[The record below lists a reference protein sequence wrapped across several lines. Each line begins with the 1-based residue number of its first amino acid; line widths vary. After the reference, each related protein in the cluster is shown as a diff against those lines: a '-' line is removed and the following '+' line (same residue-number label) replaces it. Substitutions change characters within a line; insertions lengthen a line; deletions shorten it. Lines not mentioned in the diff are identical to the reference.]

1 MTGPER
7 RQTART
13 IMERHAYINIEPNNG
28 GIVLN
33 VSDGGLCFHSYDP
46 VKPNGEN
53 GKIRFW
59 FSDQN
64 QRIEAD
70 GTLAWTDE
78 TQKGGLRFAALP
90 AEAREKIRDWINQPS
105 TAVPS
110 DAGSAATSPRAVTPF
125 NGSWNTKAARS
136 SPEGRV
142 PIQLS
147 GFSRG
152 LATGLMVSVLVAGG
166 FLFNGY
172 RREVGVW
179 LIHLG
184 ERFAAK
190 PEPQI
195 SAVQAASPVV
205 SPEPPPTSPAPAP
218 VSPAAQIV
226 QPAAQAVLA
235 EQQKTIAPAPVPA
248 PAPQA
253 EKALPQP
260 EKLAPQPEKLAPQL
274 SSNPGK
280 LQQAKAETVEPLS
293 TPPPA
298 TPSNVSNST
307 PKPAATVATAPTSLK
322 ATTPSVPTTA
332 PAPSVATASNLV
344 PTKLDT
350 TPKQQPASPPA
361 PQPAAQSAV
370 RTEESGPA
378 SPGANTAATSELFFE
393 VGKFKNP
400 SQAHDETD
408 KLAQLGFPVTAVQ
421 KGFLWTNSYHVLVG
435 PYGDE
440 NHAKAT
446 HDTLVSN
453 GFKPRTFERGSR
465 DFTLGSPV
473 VLGGARTPEGDYI
486 IRWESYVGNATVK
499 FQHNNLTVAEADGK
513 WVKHDAKFPRNAYMY
528 RRNPDGS
535 RTLLEIHFEGM
546 REALVF

>member
-1 MTGPER
+1 
-7 RQTART
+7 
-13 IMERHAYINIEPNNG
+13 MERHAYINIEPDNG

-46 VKPNGEN
+46 IKPNGNN

-78 TQKGGLRFAALP
+78 TQKGGLRFNALP
-90 AEAREKIRDWINQPS
+90 TEAREKIRDWINQPS
-105 TAVPS
+105 TPLPADS
-110 DAGSAATSPRAVTPF
+110 GSAATSPRAVPAF
-125 NGSWNTKAARS
+125 NGSWNTKVRPS
-136 SPEGRV
+136 SAEPRV
-142 PIQLS
+142 PIQSS

-205 SPEPPPTSPAPAP
+205 LREPQPTSPSPAT
-218 VSPAAQIV
+218 VSPAPQIV

-235 EQQKTIAPAPVPA
+235 EQKTISPAPVPVPA

-253 EKALPQP
+253 EKVLPQP
-260 EKLAPQPEKLAPQL
+260 EKLAPQP
-274 SSNPGK
+274 SSNTGK
-280 LQQAKAETVEPLS
+280 LQQAKAETVEPLP

-298 TPSNVSNST
+298 PPSSVSNPT
-307 PKPAATVATAPTSLK
+307 PKPATTVASTPTSLK

-332 PAPSVATASNLV
+332 PAPTVATASNLV

-350 TPKQQPASPPA
+350 TPRQQPASPPA
-361 PQPAAQSAV
+361 AQPAAQSAV

-378 SPGANTAATSELFFE
+378 NPAANAAATSELFFE

-440 NHAKAT
+440 DHAKST
-446 HDTLVSN
+446 HDNLVSS
-453 GFKPRTFERGSR
+453 GFKPRTFVRGSR

>member
-1 MTGPER
+1 
-7 RQTART
+7 
-13 IMERHAYINIEPNNG
+13 MERHAYINIEPNNG

-46 VKPNGEN
+46 VKPNGNN

-70 GTLAWTDE
+70 STLVWTDE

-90 AEAREKIRDWINQPS
+90 PEAREKIRDWIKQPA
-105 TAVPS
+105 TPLPA
-110 DAGSAATSPRAVTPF
+110 DAGSVATSPRAVPPS
-125 NGSWNTKAARS
+125 NGSWNTQARLS
-136 SPEGRV
+136 SAEPRV
-142 PIQLS
+142 PTQLS

-190 PEPQI
+190 PDPQI

-205 SPEPPPTSPAPAP
+205 SPEPQPTSPSPAI
-218 VSPAAQIV
+218 VSPAPQIV

-235 EQQKTIAPAPVPA
+235 EQKTISPAPAPAPA

-253 EKALPQP
+253 EKVLPQP
-260 EKLAPQPEKLAPQL
+260 EKLAPQP
-274 SSNPGK
+274 SSNTGK
-280 LQQAKAETVEPLS
+280 VQQAKAETVEPLP
-293 TPPPA
+293 TPA
-298 TPSNVSNST
+298 ALPSSVSNPT
-307 PKPAATVATAPTSLK
+307 PKPAATVATTPTSLK

-332 PAPSVATASNLV
+332 PAPTVATASNLV
-344 PTKLDT
+344 PAKLDT
-350 TPKQQPASPPA
+350 TPKQQPAIQPA
-361 PQPAAQSAV
+361 AQPAAQSAV

-378 SPGANTAATSELFFE
+378 NPGANAAATSELFFE

-440 NHAKAT
+440 DHAKST
-446 HDTLVSN
+446 HDNLVSS
-453 GFKPRTFERGSR
+453 GFKPRTFVRGSR

-499 FQHNNLTVAEADGK
+499 FQHNNSTVAEADGK

>member
-1 MTGPER
+1 
-7 RQTART
+7 
-13 IMERHAYINIEPNNG
+13 MERHAYINIDPDNG

-33 VSDGGLCFHSYDP
+33 VSDGGLCFHSFDP
-46 VKPNGEN
+46 VKPDGNN
-53 GKIRFW
+53 AKIRFW

-78 TQKGGLRFAALP
+78 TQKGGLRFTALP
-90 AEAREKIRDWINQPS
+90 AEAREKIRDWINQPA
-105 TAVPS
+105 TPVPG
-110 DAGSAATSPRAVTPF
+110 DAGSAATSPRAVPPF

-136 SPEGRV
+136 SAAPRV

-152 LATGLMVSVLVAGG
+152 LATGLMVSVLVVGG

-195 SAVQAASPVV
+195 SAVQAASPIV
-205 SPEPPPTSPAPAP
+205 SPEPQPTSPAPAI
-218 VSPAAQIV
+218 VSPALQIV
-226 QPAAQAVLA
+226 QPAAQAVAA
-235 EQQKTIAPAPVPA
+235 EQKTISPTPVPA

-253 EKALPQP
+253 EKVLPQP
-260 EKLAPQPEKLAPQL
+260 EKLAPQPA
-274 SSNPGK
+274 SNTGK
-280 LQQAKAETVEPLS
+280 LQQAKAETVEPLP
-293 TPPPA
+293 TPA
-298 TPSNVSNST
+298 ALPSSVSNPT
-307 PKPAATVATAPTSLK
+307 PKPTAAVASTATSLRP
-322 ATTPSVPTTA
+322 TTISVPTTV
-332 PAPSVATASNLV
+332 PAPPVATASNLV
-344 PTKLDT
+344 PAKLDT
-350 TPKQQPASPPA
+350 TPKQQPVT
-361 PQPAAQSAV
+361 QPAAPPAV
-370 RTEESGPA
+370 PSTVHTEESGPA
-378 SPGANTAATSELFFE
+378 NPAANAAATSELFFE

-440 NHAKAT
+440 NHAKTT
-446 HDTLVSN
+446 HDSLVSE

-465 DFTLGSPV
+465 DFMLGSPV

>member
-1 MTGPER
+1 
-7 RQTART
+7 
-13 IMERHAYINIEPNNG
+13 MERHAYINIEPDNG

-46 VKPNGEN
+46 IKPNGNN

-78 TQKGGLRFAALP
+78 TQKGGLRFTALP

-105 TAVPS
+105 TPLPADS
-110 DAGSAATSPRAVTPF
+110 GSAATSPRTVPAF
-125 NGSWNTKAARS
+125 NGSWNTKATPS
-136 SPEGRV
+136 SAEARV

-205 SPEPPPTSPAPAP
+205 SPEPQPTLPSPATVFPAP
-218 VSPAAQIV
+218 QIV
-226 QPAAQAVLA
+226 QPAAQAMVA
-235 EQQKTIAPAPVPA
+235 EPKTISPAPAPVPA
-248 PAPQA
+248 PQA
-253 EKALPQP
+253 EKVVPQP
-260 EKLAPQPEKLAPQL
+260 EKLAPQP
-274 SSNPGK
+274 SSNTGK
-280 LQQAKAETVEPLS
+280 LQQAKAETVEPLP

-298 TPSNVSNST
+298 MPSSVSNPT
-307 PKPAATVATAPTSLK
+307 PKPAATVATTPTLLK

-332 PAPSVATASNLV
+332 PTVATASNLV

-350 TPKQQPASPPA
+350 TPKQQAASPSA
-361 PQPAAQSAV
+361 AQPAAQSAV

-378 SPGANTAATSELFFE
+378 NPAANAAATSELFFE

-440 NHAKAT
+440 NHAKTT
-446 HDTLVSN
+446 HDSLVSE

-499 FQHNNLTVAEADGK
+499 FQRNNSTIAEADGK
-513 WVKHDAKFPRNAYMY
+513 WVKHDNKYQRDAYVY
-528 RRNPDGS
+528 KRNPDGS

>member
-1 MTGPER
+1 
-7 RQTART
+7 
-13 IMERHAYINIEPNNG
+13 MERHAYINIEPDNG

-33 VSDGGLCFHSYDP
+33 VSDGGLCFHSFDP
-46 VKPNGEN
+46 VKPNGNN

-78 TQKGGLRFAALP
+78 TQKGGLRFNALP
-90 AEAREKIRDWINQPS
+90 AEAREKIRDWIKQPA
-105 TAVPS
+105 TPLPA
-110 DAGSAATSPRAVTPF
+110 DAGSAATPSRAVPPF
-125 NGSWNTKAARS
+125 NGSWNTKATPS
-136 SPEGRV
+136 SPEARV

-205 SPEPPPTSPAPAP
+205 SPEPQPTSPSSAT
-218 VSPAAQIV
+218 VSPAPQIV
-226 QPAAQAVLA
+226 QPAPQAVLA
-235 EQQKTIAPAPVPA
+235 EQKTIAPTPAPI

-253 EKALPQP
+253 ENIPPQP
-260 EKLAPQPEKLAPQL
+260 EKLVPQA
-274 SSNPGK
+274 SSNTGK
-280 LQQAKAETVEPLS
+280 LQQAKVEAVEPL
-293 TPPPA
+293 PA
-298 TPSNVSNST
+298 PAAALPSSVSNPA
-307 PKPAATVATAPTSLK
+307 PKPTATVASTAVSLK
-322 ATTPSVPTTA
+322 PTTPSVPTPA
-332 PAPSVATASNLV
+332 PAPPVAAASNLV
-344 PTKLDT
+344 AAKLDT
-350 TPKQQPASPPA
+350 TPKQQPVTQPSALPA
-361 PQPAAQSAV
+361 VQSAV
-370 RTEESGPA
+370 HTEESGPA
-378 SPGANTAATSELFFE
+378 SPATNAAATSELFFE

-400 SQAHDETD
+400 TQAHDETD
-408 KLAQLGFPVTAVQ
+408 KLAQLGFPVSAVQ

-440 NHAKAT
+440 NHAKTT
-446 HDTLVSN
+446 HDSLVSE

-499 FQHNNLTVAEADGK
+499 FQHNNSTVAEADGK
-513 WVKHDAKFPRNAYMY
+513 WVKHDAKYPHNAYMY

>member
-1 MTGPER
+1 
-7 RQTART
+7 
-13 IMERHAYINIEPNNG
+13 MERHAYINIEPDNG

-33 VSDGGLCFHSYDP
+33 VSEGGLCFHSYDP
-46 VKPNGEN
+46 VKSIGNN

-78 TQKGGLRFAALP
+78 TQKGGLRFTALP

-105 TAVPS
+105 TPLPS
-110 DAGSAATSPRAVTPF
+110 DAGSAATMPRAVPPF
-125 NGSWNTKAARS
+125 NGSWNTKAERS
-136 SPEGRV
+136 SPEARV
-142 PIQLS
+142 PIQLN

-172 RREVGVW
+172 RHEFGVW

-195 SAVQAASPVV
+195 SAVQAASPIV
-205 SPEPPPTSPAPAP
+205 SPEPQPTSPSSGT
-218 VSPAAQIV
+218 VSPAPQIV

-235 EQQKTIAPAPVPA
+235 EPKTISPAPVPA
-248 PAPQA
+248 PTSQA
-253 EKALPQP
+253 EKVLPQL
-260 EKLAPQPEKLAPQL
+260 EKLAPQP
-274 SSNPGK
+274 SSNTGK
-280 LQQAKAETVEPLS
+280 LQQAKAETVEPLP

-298 TPSNVSNST
+298 PPSSVSNPT
-307 PKPAATVATAPTSLK
+307 PKPAATVASTPTSLK
-322 ATTPSVPTTA
+322 PTTPSVSTTA
-332 PAPSVATASNLV
+332 PTVATASNLV
-344 PTKLDT
+344 PAKLDT
-350 TPKQQPASPPA
+350 TPKQQVASPPA
-361 PQPAAQSAV
+361 AQPAAQSAV
-370 RTEESGPA
+370 HTEESGPA
-378 SPGANTAATSELFFE
+378 NPGANAVATSELFFE

-440 NHAKAT
+440 NHAKTT
-446 HDTLVSN
+446 HDSLVSE

-499 FQHNNLTVAEADGK
+499 FQRNNSTIAEADGK
-513 WVKHDAKFPRNAYMY
+513 WVKHDNKYQRDAYVY
-528 RRNPDGS
+528 KRNPDGS

>member
-1 MTGPER
+1 
-7 RQTART
+7 
-13 IMERHAYINIEPNNG
+13 MERHAYINIEPDNG

-46 VKPNGEN
+46 IKPNGNN

-78 TQKGGLRFAALP
+78 TQKGGLRFTALP

-105 TAVPS
+105 TPLPADS
-110 DAGSAATSPRAVTPF
+110 GSAATSPRTVPAF
-125 NGSWNTKAARS
+125 NGSWNTKATPS
-136 SPEGRV
+136 SAEARV

-184 ERFAAK
+184 ERFASK

-205 SPEPPPTSPAPAP
+205 SPEPQPTSPSPATVFPAP
-218 VSPAAQIV
+218 QIV
-226 QPAAQAVLA
+226 QPAAQAVVA
-235 EQQKTIAPAPVPA
+235 EQKTNLPAPAPA

-253 EKALPQP
+253 EKVPPQP
-260 EKLAPQPEKLAPQL
+260 EKLAPQP
-274 SSNPGK
+274 SSNTGK
-280 LQQAKAETVEPLS
+280 LQQAKAETVEPLP
-293 TPPPA
+293 TPAAA
-298 TPSNVSNST
+298 TPISVSNAT
-307 PKPAATVATAPTSLK
+307 PKPASTVATTPTSLE

-332 PAPSVATASNLV
+332 PTVATASNLV
-344 PTKLDT
+344 PAKLDT
-350 TPKQQPASPPA
+350 TPKQQPATQSA
-361 PQPAAQSAV
+361 TQPAAQSTV

-378 SPGANTAATSELFFE
+378 NPAANAAATSELFFE

-408 KLAQLGFPVTAVQ
+408 KLAQLGFPVAAVQ

-440 NHAKAT
+440 DHAKST
-446 HDTLVSN
+446 HDNLVSS
-453 GFKPRTFERGSR
+453 GFRPRTFVRGSR

>member
-1 MTGPER
+1 MD
-7 RQTART
+7 
-13 IMERHAYINIEPNNG
+13 RHAYINIEPDNG

-46 VKPNGEN
+46 VKPNGNN

-70 GTLAWTDE
+70 ATLAWTDE
-78 TQKGGLRFAALP
+78 TQKGGLRFTALP
-90 AEAREKIRDWINQPS
+90 SEAREKIRDWINHPA
-105 TAVPS
+105 TPLPA
-110 DAGSAATSPRAVTPF
+110 DAGSVATSPRAVPPF
-125 NGSWNTKAARS
+125 NGSWNTKDRRS
-136 SPEGRV
+136 SPEARV

-190 PEPQI
+190 PEAQI
-195 SAVQAASPVV
+195 SAVQAASPAV
-205 SPEPPPTSPAPAP
+205 SPAPQPTPPAP
-218 VSPAAQIV
+218 AIVSPAPQIA

-235 EQQKTIAPAPVPA
+235 EQKTNSPA
-248 PAPQA
+248 PAPALQA
-253 EKALPQP
+253 EKVVPLP
-260 EKLAPQPEKLAPQL
+260 
-274 SSNPGK
+274 SSNLAK
-280 LQQAKAETVEPLS
+280 LQQAKAEAVEPLPA
-293 TPPPA
+293 PPPA
-298 TPSNVSNST
+298 TPSTVSNPT
-307 PKPAATVATAPTSLK
+307 PKPAATVATTPTSLK
-322 ATTPSVPTTA
+322 PTTPFVPTTA
-332 PAPSVATASNLV
+332 PSPAVASASNLV
-344 PTKLDT
+344 PAKLDT
-350 TPKQQPASPPA
+350 TPKQQPATQPA
-361 PQPAAQSAV
+361 AQPAAQSV
-370 RTEESGPA
+370 VHTEESGPTNPA
-378 SPGANTAATSELFFE
+378 ANAAATSELFFE

-440 NHAKAT
+440 DHAKST
-446 HDTLVSN
+446 HDNLVSN

-499 FQHNNLTVAEADGK
+499 FQHNNSTVAEADGK
-513 WVKHDAKFPRNAYMY
+513 WVKHDNKYQRDAYVY
-528 RRNPDGS
+528 KRNPDGS

>member
-1 MTGPER
+1 
-7 RQTART
+7 
-13 IMERHAYINIEPNNG
+13 MERHAYINIEPDNG

-46 VKPNGEN
+46 IKPNGNN

-78 TQKGGLRFAALP
+78 TQKGGLRFTALP
-90 AEAREKIRDWINQPS
+90 PEAREKIRGWINRPS
-105 TAVPS
+105 TPLPADS
-110 DAGSAATSPRAVTPF
+110 GSAGTSPRAVPAS
-125 NGSWNTKAARS
+125 NGSWNTKARPS
-136 SPEGRV
+136 SAEPRV
-142 PIQLS
+142 PIQSS

-205 SPEPPPTSPAPAP
+205 SPEPQPTPPAPATVSPAP
-218 VSPAAQIV
+218 QIV

-235 EQQKTIAPAPVPA
+235 EQKTISAAPVPVPA

-253 EKALPQP
+253 VKVLPQP
-260 EKLAPQPEKLAPQL
+260 EKLAPQP

-280 LQQAKAETVEPLS
+280 LQQAKAEIVEPLS

-298 TPSNVSNST
+298 TPSSVSNPA
-307 PKPAATVATAPTSLK
+307 PKPAAAAATTPTSLK
-322 ATTPSVPTTA
+322 ATTPSVPTPA
-332 PAPSVATASNLV
+332 PAPTVATASNLI
-344 PTKLDT
+344 PAKLDT
-350 TPKQQPASPPA
+350 TPKQQPATPPA
-361 PQPAAQSAV
+361 AQRAAQSAV
-370 RTEESGPA
+370 RTEESGPTNPA
-378 SPGANTAATSELFFE
+378 ANAAATSELFFE

-440 NHAKAT
+440 NNAKST
-446 HDTLVSN
+446 HDNLVSS
-453 GFKPRTFERGSR
+453 GFKPRTFVRGSR

-473 VLGGARTPEGDYI
+473 VLAGARTPEGDYI

-513 WVKHDAKFPRNAYMY
+513 WVKHDNKYQRDAYVY
-528 RRNPDGS
+528 KRNPDGS

>member
-1 MTGPER
+1 
-7 RQTART
+7 
-13 IMERHAYINIEPNNG
+13 MERHAYINIEPNNG

-46 VKPNGEN
+46 VKPNGNN

-90 AEAREKIRDWINQPS
+90 PEAREKIRDWINQPS
-105 TAVPS
+105 TPLPG
-110 DAGSAATSPRAVTPF
+110 DAGSAATSPRAVPSF

-136 SPEGRV
+136 SPEARV

-205 SPEPPPTSPAPAP
+205 SPEPQPTSSSPAIVSPAP
-218 VSPAAQIV
+218 QIV

-235 EQQKTIAPAPVPA
+235 DQKTISPVPVPT
-248 PAPQA
+248 PALQA
-253 EKALPQP
+253 EKVVPQP
-260 EKLAPQPEKLAPQL
+260 EKLAPQP
-274 SSNPGK
+274 SSNTGK
-280 LQQAKAETVEPLS
+280 LQQAKAETVEPLP

-298 TPSNVSNST
+298 PSSSVSNPT
-307 PKPAATVATAPTSLK
+307 PKPAATVASMPTSLK
-322 ATTPSVPTTA
+322 ATTPSVPMTA
-332 PAPSVATASNLV
+332 PTVVTASNLV
-344 PTKLDT
+344 STKLDT
-350 TPKQQPASPPA
+350 TPKQQPGSPPA
-361 PQPAAQSAV
+361 AQPSAQSAV

-378 SPGANTAATSELFFE
+378 NPAANAVATSELFFE

-400 SQAHDETD
+400 TQAHDETD

-440 NHAKAT
+440 NHAKTT
-446 HDTLVSN
+446 HDSLVSE

-499 FQHNNLTVAEADGK
+499 FQHNNSTVAEADGK
-513 WVKHDAKFPRNAYMY
+513 WVKHDAKYPHNAYMY

>member
-1 MTGPER
+1 MD
-7 RQTART
+7 
-13 IMERHAYINIEPNNG
+13 RHAYINIEPDNG

-46 VKPNGEN
+46 VKPNGNN

-90 AEAREKIRDWINQPS
+90 AEAREKIRDWINHPA
-105 TAVPS
+105 TPLPA
-110 DAGSAATSPRAVTPF
+110 DAGSVATSPRAVPPF
-125 NGSWNTKAARS
+125 NGSWNTKDTRS
-136 SPEGRV
+136 SPEARV

-190 PEPQI
+190 PEAQI
-195 SAVQAASPVV
+195 SAVQAASPAV
-205 SPEPPPTSPAPAP
+205 SPEPQPTPPAPAIISPAP
-218 VSPAAQIV
+218 QIV
-226 QPAAQAVLA
+226 QPTAQAVLA
-235 EQQKTIAPAPVPA
+235 EQKVKLPAPAPA

-253 EKALPQP
+253 EKVVPQP
-260 EKLAPQPEKLAPQL
+260 EKLVPQP
-274 SSNPGK
+274 SSNLAKP
-280 LQQAKAETVEPLS
+280 QQAKVEAIEPL
-293 TPPPA
+293 PAPPA
-298 TPSNVSNST
+298 ALPSSISNPA
-307 PKPAATVATAPTSLK
+307 PKPAATVATTPTSLNP
-322 ATTPSVPTTA
+322 TTTSVPTTA
-332 PAPSVATASNLV
+332 PGVTTASNLV
-344 PTKLDT
+344 PAKPDA
-350 TPKQQPASPPA
+350 TPKQQPATPPA
-361 PQPAAQSAV
+361 APSAV
-370 RTEESGPA
+370 HTEESGPTNPA
-378 SPGANTAATSELFFE
+378 ANAAATSELFFE

-400 SQAHDETD
+400 SQAHDESD

-440 NHAKAT
+440 GHAKST
-446 HDTLVSN
+446 HDNLVSS
-453 GFKPRTFERGSR
+453 GFKPRTFVRGSR

-486 IRWESYVGNATVK
+486 IRWESYVGNAMVK
-499 FQHNNLTVAEADGK
+499 FQHNNSTVSEADGK
-513 WVKHDAKFPRNAYMY
+513 WVKHDNKYQRDAYVY
-528 RRNPDGS
+528 KRNPDGS

>member
-1 MTGPER
+1 MD
-7 RQTART
+7 
-13 IMERHAYINIEPNNG
+13 RHAYINIEPDNG

-46 VKPNGEN
+46 VKPNGN
-53 GKIRFW
+53 DGKIRFW

-78 TQKGGLRFAALP
+78 TQKGGLRFTALP
-90 AEAREKIRDWINQPS
+90 AEAREKIRDWINHPA
-105 TAVPS
+105 TPLPA
-110 DAGSAATSPRAVTPF
+110 DAGSVATSPRAVPPF
-125 NGSWNTKAARS
+125 NGSWNTKDRRS
-136 SPEGRV
+136 SPAARV
-142 PIQLS
+142 RIQLS

-190 PEPQI
+190 PEAQI
-195 SAVQAASPVV
+195 SAVQAASPAV
-205 SPEPPPTSPAPAP
+205 SPEPQPTPPAPAIVSPAP
-218 VSPAAQIV
+218 QLV

-235 EQQKTIAPAPVPA
+235 EQKTNLPA
-248 PAPQA
+248 PALQA
-253 EKALPQP
+253 EKVVPLP
-260 EKLAPQPEKLAPQL
+260 
-274 SSNPGK
+274 SSNLGK
-280 LQQAKAETVEPLS
+280 LQQAKAEAVEPLPAPS
-293 TPPPA
+293 PA
-298 TPSNVSNST
+298 TPSTVSNPT
-307 PKPAATVATAPTSLK
+307 PKPAATVATTPTSLK
-322 ATTPSVPTTA
+322 PTAPSVPTTA
-332 PAPSVATASNLV
+332 PAPAVASASNLV
-344 PTKLDT
+344 PAKLDT
-350 TPKQQPASPPA
+350 TPKQQPATQPA
-361 PQPAAQSAV
+361 AQPAAQSVVHTA
-370 RTEESGPA
+370 ESGATNPA
-378 SPGANTAATSELFFE
+378 ANAAATSELFFE

-440 NHAKAT
+440 DHAKST
-446 HDTLVSN
+446 HDNLVSN

-465 DFTLGSPV
+465 DFTLASPL

-499 FQHNNLTVAEADGK
+499 FQHNNSTVAEADGK
-513 WVKHDAKFPRNAYMY
+513 WVKHDNKYQRDAYVY
-528 RRNPDGS
+528 KRNPDGS

-546 REALVF
+546 HEALVF